1 MQYGR
6 HRRLTVFLSVSLF
19 IRFAAERWFTKSF
32 SSMSIALPNASKSA
46 FFVIRSLL
54 LFMKNVGFISE
65 MASMILIRSIL
76 SIPEAK
82 YAVSE
87 ILASDLLFDVEDWR
101 TVTSLPII
109 TVALVASLN
118 FCLGAL

>member
-1 MQYGR
+1 MSQ
-6 HRRLTVFLSVSLF
+6 S
-19 IRFAAERWFTKSF
+19 IR
-32 SSMSIALPNASKSA
+32 P
-46 FFVIRSLL
+46 LL
-54 LFMKNVGFISE
+54 LFMKNIGFISG

-101 TVTSLPII
+101 AITSLPII

-118 FCLGAL
+118 CCLDAL

>member
-1 MQYGR
+1 M
-6 HRRLTVFLSVSLF
+6 FLSVSLF

-32 SSMSIALPNASKSA
+32 SSMSSALPNASKSA

-118 FCLGAL
+118 CCLGAL